1 MGEYIIIIEV
11 AKSYLNWLKY
21 NIEKRFIKELNM
33 LSKDK
38 LARINE
44 LANKAKAA
52 HLTKE
57 EIEEQQVLRKDYL
70 KTLRQSFKNQLSS
83 VKIIDPEG
91 TDVTPEKVKH
101 LRTENKDN

>member
-1 MGEYIIIIEV
+1 
-11 AKSYLNWLKY
+11 
-21 NIEKRFIKELNM
+21 M
-33 LSKDK
+33 LTKDK
-38 LARINE
+38 LARINQ
-44 LANKAKAA
+44 LANKAKTSR
-52 HLTKE
+52 LTKE
-57 EIEEQQVLRKDYL
+57 ELKEQKLLREEYL

>member
-1 MGEYIIIIEV
+1 
-11 AKSYLNWLKY
+11 
-21 NIEKRFIKELNM
+21 M
-33 LSKDK
+33 LTKDK
-38 LARINE
+38 LARINQ
-44 LANKAKAA
+44 LANKAKTSR
-52 HLTKE
+52 LTKE
-57 EIEEQQVLRKDYL
+57 ELKEQKLLRDEYL

>member
-1 MGEYIIIIEV
+1 
-11 AKSYLNWLKY
+11 
-21 NIEKRFIKELNM
+21 M
-33 LSKDK
+33 LTKDK
-38 LARINE
+38 LARINQ
-44 LANKAKAA
+44 LANKAKTS

-57 EIEEQQVLRKDYL
+57 ELKEQKLLREEYL